1 MPHPTRLTR
10 LTRTRNDAFRFGVRR
25 SIRCAT
31 PSADGFNWLQAEP
44 SAGFSRRVLS
54 RIISSRIGHGVLLL
68 DDANTVELLRE
79 HGICLDMCPVS
90 NTSLGVHDWTL
101 SSLAARTIHLG
112 LPVTINSDD
121 PVLFGVGL
129 AANLALTDLSSSQS

>member
-1 MPHPTRLTR
+1 M
-10 LTRTRNDAFRFGVRR
+10 
-25 SIRCAT
+25 
-31 PSADGFNWLQAEP
+31 
-44 SAGFSRRVLS
+44 S

-68 DDANTVELLRE
+68 DDADTVALLRE

-90 NTSLGVHDWTL
+90 NTSLGVHDWTR